1 LRKADEM
8 GQTDHEKSYI
18 DYYEEYLSKNELCI
32 EERLSL
38 LRRFQQALLSS
49 GETLVAFET
58 VSRELEK
65 FEGQTSREL
74 GLAYNGMIRISC
86 QSGEFSKAL
95 EYAYNAI
102 DVFNEIGDGSTLS
115 MIYNNIAGVYL
126 KMENYEKS
134 LEYTEKAI
142 ALAERAND
150 EISLAKYLN
159 NKGIAIENIK
169 EDGSG
174 AQFIRKSIEIK
185 EKHSL
190 EKDLPNSYMNLA
202 DIFLYTEREDE
213 AIDLL
218 NKAREVAKKNCDDYS
233 LAEVCR
239 YEAEYYKATGDLD
252 SALASLETSLEY
264 HRSKGNK
271 SEILQKLKAISEIQ
285 EANGNVEGAL
295 KKYREMAKLNSEI
308 FREEEARVIAKL
320 GATFAAMQK
329 LREIEDMAA
338 RNNELSEVNKLIDRK
353 NEELTKMQSEL
364 KSANELLKLRAE
376 TDSLTGLM
384 NQKKMFE
391 VVEYEINR
399 AKRYG
404 NALSIIMLDIDNFK
418 GLNDRLGHLKGDEI
432 LEILSSL
439 IISNI
444 RKIDYAFRYGGE
456 EFVILLPSTV
466 LEGALTTAKRIRDSV
481 EETADLPITFSAGV
495 TEWQGESVQE
505 FLLRVDKLMY
515 QAKNKGKNR
524 IESCVAPD

>member
-1 LRKADEM
+1 MSQK
-8 GQTDHEKSYI
+8 DHEKSYT
-18 DYYEEYLSKNELCI
+18 DYYEEYLSIDESCV

-38 LRRFQQALLSS
+38 LRKLQQALLSS

-65 FEGQTSREL
+65 FRGLTSREL

-95 EYAYNAI
+95 EYASDAI
-102 DVFNEIGDGSTLS
+102 DVFNELEDEKSLS

-126 KMENYEKS
+126 KMEDYEKS

-142 ALAERAND
+142 SLAERDND
-150 EISLAKYLN
+150 ELSLAKYLN

-169 EDGSG
+169 EDGTG

-185 EKHSL
+185 EKNSL
-190 EKDLPNSYMNLA
+190 KRDLPNSYMNLA
-202 DIFLYTEREDE
+202 DIFLYTGRENE

-218 NKAREVAKKNCDDYS
+218 NKAREVANENRDEYS
-233 LAEVCR
+233 LADICR

-252 SALASLETSLEY
+252 SALASLENSLEY

-285 EANGNVEGAL
+285 EAKGDVEGAL
-295 KKYREMAKLNSEI
+295 EQYREMARLNSEI

-320 GATFAAMQK
+320 GATFADMQK

-338 RNNELSEVNKLIDRK
+338 RNNELSEVNKLIGRK

-376 TDSLTGLM
+376 TDPLTGLM

-418 GLNDRLGHLKGDEI
+418 ELNDCLGHLKGDEI

-466 LEGALTTAKRIRDSV
+466 LDSALATAKRIRDSA

-505 FLLRVDKLMY
+505 LLLGVDKLMY

-524 IESCVAPD
+524 IEFQRVPK